1 MTGQLTFAFLTGALA
16 TVNPCGF
23 AMLPT
28 FLAFYAGRDSQHSAP
43 GSGVATA
50 AEGRGTR
57 SAGSVWSGVS
67 AGLALS
73 AGFAGVFVLA
83 GLLIAVGMRFVIDA
97 LPWAAVA
104 VGAVL
109 VAAGLAS
116 LTGRRLPGA
125 RLPSLR
131 TSAALP
137 GGGSAHGRLRLMAGY
152 GVAYAVASL
161 SCSLALLLA
170 VVGQAVATG
179 SPVALLAV
187 FGAYAAGATVVL
199 VLLAIAA
206 ALTTDTLARH
216 LQRLLPLTGVLGALA
231 LIGAGGYLVSYWLP
245 ALSGGTPGG
254 VLGEA
259 MGDASGAV
267 TRFAT
272 DHPLWLASAA
282 ATVVAAA
289 ALSRWRA
296 GTTPAQAADNPADSA
311 NNTVPDMSSTSTPHP
326 DGVAP
331 GCCSTSDEPPVS
343 PVEGTHR

>member
-43 GSGVATA
+43 APGVAPGA
-50 AEGRGTR
+50 DGRGTR

-73 AGFAGVFVLA
+73 TGFAGVFVLA

-104 VGAVL
+104 VGAAL
-109 VAAGLAS
+109 VAAGLVS

-125 RLPSLR
+125 RLPSLL
-131 TSAALP
+131 TSVARP
-137 GGGSAHGRLRLMAGY
+137 GGGNSHGRLRLMAGY

-170 VVGQAVATG
+170 VGGQAVATG

-206 ALTTDTLARH
+206 ALATDTLARH
-216 LQRLLPLTGVLGALA
+216 LQRLIPLTGVLGALA
-231 LIGAGGYLVSYWLP
+231 LIGAGAYLVSYWLP

-254 VLGEA
+254 VLGEV

-272 DHPLWLASAA
+272 NHPLWLAFAA
-282 ATVVAAA
+282 AAVVAAA

-296 GTTPAQAADNPADSA
+296 RTAPEKAADTTLGSA
-311 NNTVPDMSSTSTPHP
+311 NSTAVGASSTSTPQP
-326 DGVAP
+326 KSAASR
-331 GCCSTSDEPPVS
+331 CCPTSEEPPVS